1 MTQKKRFHKSII
13 AKLLVVYTS
22 RNQYLFGMNIAK
34 LDKQGNMSSLRIF
47 FKVFELGI
55 VSFLPALLSLF
66 SIQRSCR
73 CVHHFQNTYDQGEEQ
88 AYFMTDVS
96 KLFLAS
102 RIKIQTKQSLFQG
115 KPVGIVLGS
124 LSFQDQNP
132 NKAKLY
138 SRADPLELY

>member
-1 MTQKKRFHKSII
+1 MC
-13 AKLLVVYTS
+13 
-22 RNQYLFGMNIAK
+22 
-34 LDKQGNMSSLRIF
+34 
-47 FKVFELGI
+47 
-55 VSFLPALLSLF
+55 P
-66 SIQRSCR
+66 
-73 CVHHFQNTYDQGEEQ
+73 HHFQNTYDQGEEQ
-88 AYFMTDVS
+88 AYFMTAVS